1 MPTGIH
7 DVHHNWFVY
16 TRCLWAREGIMNK
29 AEDRLIDFGV
39 GTSMLFT
46 LQFSLSI
53 LILGY
58 SF

>member
-1 MPTGIH
+1 
-7 DVHHNWFVY
+7 
-16 TRCLWAREGIMNK
+16 MNK